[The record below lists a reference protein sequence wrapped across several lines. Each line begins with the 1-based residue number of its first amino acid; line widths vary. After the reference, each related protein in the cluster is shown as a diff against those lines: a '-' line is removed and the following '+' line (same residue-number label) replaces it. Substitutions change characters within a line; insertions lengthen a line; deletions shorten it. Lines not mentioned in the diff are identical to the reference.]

1 MKYFKIL
8 TILLF
13 SSVISFYACNENTK
27 AAKQETL
34 KPLEVLDPTTPP
46 NTTTL
51 KPANLETPQN
61 ARGVWHYICSKGCS
75 GGAGS
80 AINCNTCGSLLA
92 HNSAYHNN
100 ANSTPTSSAPFAN
113 PPTAEPS
120 RNSAGI
126 WHYTC
131 GKGCIGGSGSAGAC
145 ATCAG
150 SLTHNTA
157 YHQ

>member
-13 SSVISFYACNENTK
+13 SSVISFYACNDNTK

-34 KPLEVLDPTTPP
+34 KPLEVLNPTTPP
-46 NTTTL
+46 NAITP
-51 KPANLETPQN
+51 KPATLETPQN
-61 ARGVWHYICSKGCS
+61 ARGVWHYTCSKGCS

-100 ANSTPTSSAPFAN
+100 VNSTPTSSAPFAN

-120 RNSAGI
+120 RNLSGV

-131 GKGCIGGSGSAGAC
+131 GKGCIGGSGSTGAC
-145 ATCAG
+145 GACGG